1 MENSAWVG
9 FRRLQDR
16 RVLVEADWTRKG
28 RHAQACFGFGDKPA
42 AHQNETGQYMSMKSA
57 RRNVMAKR
65 TAVALAVTMAAFG
78 VSEAF
83 AQQVVVEGNRR
94 VDTETI
100 RSYVVGASPEEARRN
115 LVATGLFS
123 DVRVSRQGGAVV
135 VRVAENQII
144 NRVAFEGNRRLRS
157 EALLPELQTRANRPY
172 NPATVDEDVRRI
184 REIYRR
190 TGRAL
195 ATVTPRT
202 VELENGRIDVVF
214 TVDEGARTNIRAIN
228 FEGNRSISDRRLRD
242 VMASEVS
249 GLLTLLKTTDVYDP
263 DRLAADLESI
273 RRYYLRR
280 GFADMQV
287 VSSDVVFDAARRGYI
302 ITITVDEGQ
311 KYTVGN
317 VSVDSRIPDVTE
329 ADLTRRIVTR
339 PGRTY
344 DATEVERTLLD
355 MTTEVA
361 RRGYAFAQVRP
372 VGVRNVE
379 ASTVDLTFVVE
390 EGPRVY
396 VERINIRGN
405 TRTRDY
411 VIRRELDL
419 GEGDPYN
426 KVLLDRAER
435 RLRNLGFFENVQI
448 TTEPSM
454 SPDRVVLNI
463 DVEDKATGSFSI
475 AGGYSTGDGFLGEIS
490 LSEDNFLGRG
500 QAVRIAG
507 QFGQKTRGAEFSF
520 TEPYFMGYR
529 LAAGF
534 DVFSKFTD
542 ETDFSRYENRT
553 TGGTLRF
560 GVPLT
565 EDFSVT
571 LRYSLFEQDLR
582 VPPRYNINDLSRA
595 IREARGRTLTSLV
608 GLTFTYNTLDDFRN
622 PRNGFF
628 VEVSPE
634 VAGIGGDKR
643 FFRVGADARYYHE
656 IFEDVV
662 GIARAQAGHITGFG
676 NSPLRINDHY
686 FLGWSLVRG
695 FESAGIGPRDAVT
708 GDALGGT
715 TYFGASA
722 ELQFPIPILPRAIA
736 MRGAL
741 FADAGTLFNYDGRR
755 IFSDGTVNVR
765 DSRKI
770 RSSVGAGII
779 WRSPFGPI
787 RFDYAIATSKAQGDR
802 TQAFRFSGGTSF

>member
-1 MENSAWVG
+1 
-9 FRRLQDR
+9 
-16 RVLVEADWTRKG
+16 
-28 RHAQACFGFGDKPA
+28 
-42 AHQNETGQYMSMKSA
+42 MSMKSA

-65 TAVALAVTMAAFG
+65 TAVALAVTMATFG

-100 RSYVVGASPEEARRN
+100 RSYVVGSNPEEARRN

-144 NRVAFEGNRRLRS
+144 NRVAFEGNRRLQS

-184 REIYRR
+184 RELYRR

-228 FEGNRSISDRRLRD
+228 FVGNESISDRRLRD
-242 VMASEVS
+242 VMTSEVA
-249 GLLTLLKTTDVYDP
+249 GIFTLLKTTDVYDP
-263 DRLAADLESI
+263 DRLAADLESV

-280 GFADMQV
+280 GFADMQI
-287 VSSDVVFDAARRGYI
+287 VSSDVVFDESRRGYV
-302 ITITVDEGQ
+302 ITIAVDEGQ
-311 KYTVGN
+311 KYTVGS
-317 VSVDSRIPDVTE
+317 VSVDSRIPDVAE
-329 ADLTRRIVTR
+329 EELARRVVTR
-339 PGRTY
+339 SGRTY

-372 VGVRNVE
+372 VGVRNAE
-379 ASTVDLTFVVE
+379 AGTVDLTYVVE

-475 AGGYSTGDGFLGEIS
+475 AGGYSTAEGFIGEIS

-500 QAVRIAG
+500 QAVRISGEA
-507 QFGQKTRGAEFSF
+507 GQKTRGGEFSF
-520 TEPYFMGYR
+520 TEPYFLGYR
-529 LAAGF
+529 LSAGF
-534 DVFSKFTD
+534 DVFSRFTD
-542 ETDFSRYENRT
+542 ETDFSRYENRS

-560 GVPLT
+560 GIPLT

-571 LRYSLFEQDLR
+571 ARYSLFEQDLK
-582 VPPRYNINDLSRA
+582 VPPRYNINQLSPA
-595 IREARGRTLTSLV
+595 IREARGKTITSLV
-608 GLTFTYNTLDDFRN
+608 GLTFSYNTLDDIQN
-622 PRNGFF
+622 PRNGIFM
-628 VEVSPE
+628 ELSPE
-634 VAGIGGDKR
+634 VAGIGGDKK
-643 FFRVGADARYYHE
+643 FFRVSADARYYYE
-656 IFEDVV
+656 FFEDVV
-662 GIARAQAGHITGFG
+662 GVARAQAGYISGFG
-676 NSPLRINDHY
+676 NKPLRINDHY
-686 FLGWSLVRG
+686 FMGPSLVRG
-695 FESAGIGPRDAVT
+695 FETAGIGPRDAVT
-708 GDALGGT
+708 GDSLGGT

-722 ELQFPIPILPRAIA
+722 ELQFPIPLLPRAIS

-741 FADAGTLFNYDGRR
+741 FADAGTVFNYDGRR
-755 IFSDGTVNVR
+755 TFSDGTTLTVQ

-779 WRSPFGPI
+779 WQSPFGPI
-787 RFDYAIATSKAQGDR
+787 RFDYAIATSKADGDR